1 MKAAFGPA
9 RRSGVVCQ
17 ISRPLLP
24 SPLGESIFHFE
35 ETSRADPVLAGWGTW
50 VVVHAGDRVV
60 IGEGGYAGLPDAEG
74 AVEIGYAIVPSRRGA
89 GYATEFAR
97 ALVERAF
104 ADPRV
109 RTVRA
114 TTLAEGG
121 DAGASQGVLS
131 RLGFVRAG
139 ELEHEGMKVV
149 GWALEREQ

>member
-74 AVEIGYAIVPSRRGA
+74 AVEIGYAIVPSRCAPGNS
-89 GYATEFAR
+89 GT
-97 ALVERAF
+97 
-104 ADPRV
+104 
-109 RTVRA
+109 
-114 TTLAEGG
+114 
-121 DAGASQGVLS
+121 
-131 RLGFVRAG
+131 
-139 ELEHEGMKVV
+139 
-149 GWALEREQ
+149 RE